1 VKQQQQLLALQA
13 AAAGFSSHQM
23 RSDSLLPVV
32 DQLSSGSGSAAVY
45 NSLMNGGGSMD
56 MSALHRELSGVGAG
70 NFTAPL
76 PSSAPLSAPL
86 PQLTPDLLAALQNMS
101 AGNAGGQ
108 AGGPG
113 SGSGMS
119 PLGGRLIHHGSG
131 IPASY
136 SSGLPPPRPLARS
149 MTVGAQPPPPLHH
162 QSSEAAGQGLDEL
175 TKQLAMMQL
184 MQANGATSNASAQ
197 LPHVGS
203 QGMTADFLGALA
215 QLHQEQQQQQQQQHA
230 VAGSAAM
237 DLEAFLG
244 TPASAAM
251 LQSPDGSFSCPLPP
265 LYGSNPQ
272 LNSLLSPNSHAAA
285 AASAGIQ
292 RVPSANAAQLLAAQQ
307 QLQMQ
312 LGSLVVNAPT
322 SPAPSEGGKDAPSP
336 SSRAR
341 RDTSSGLH
349 SGSNAIVGAGN
360 SQDSRV
366 AAPGKKAQPWSAPV
380 SPCTSSRGGNDL
392 TAAAHDVK
400 LSSISF
406 TAGGSRDAG
415 SSGTSSPSNS
425 GAAHANG
432 NGAAAAQMVDAV
444 LPEEAVNAPSFGQ
457 DLPRFTAGFS
467 DANGSSADGQQHQD
481 GDATPL
487 LMIGDQAFSHLG
499 QLQQEIAGDAA
510 VSKQQQQQQQVA
522 SSQQQQQGMGQEM
535 AVKLLAQLPEESV
548 RKLLDLVAKQG

>member
-1 VKQQQQLLALQA
+1 
-13 AAAGFSSHQM
+13 M
-23 RSDSLLPVV
+23 
-32 DQLSSGSGSAAVY
+32 
-45 NSLMNGGGSMD
+45 
-56 MSALHRELSGVGAG
+56 
-70 NFTAPL
+70 
-76 PSSAPLSAPL
+76 
-86 PQLTPDLLAALQNMS
+86 
-101 AGNAGGQ
+101 
-108 AGGPG
+108 
-113 SGSGMS
+113 
-119 PLGGRLIHHGSG
+119 
-131 IPASY
+131 
-136 SSGLPPPRPLARS
+136 
-149 MTVGAQPPPPLHH
+149 HH
-162 QSSEAAGQGLDEL
+162 QSGDAAGQGLDEL

-184 MQANGATSNASAQ
+184 MQANGATANASAP

-215 QLHQEQQQQQQQQHA
+215 QLHQEQQQQAEQQQHG
-230 VAGSAAM
+230 VSGSAAM

-244 TPASAAM
+244 GPAASAAM

-265 LYGSNPQ
+265 LYGSNPS
-272 LNSLLSPNSHAAA
+272 LNNLLSPHSHAAA
-285 AASAGIQ
+285 AGIQ

-307 QLQMQ
+307 QLQLQ

-341 RDTSSGLH
+341 RDASSGLL
-349 SGSNAIVGAGN
+349 SGGNAIASGAGN

-380 SPCTSSRGGNDL
+380 SPCTSSKGGNDL
-392 TAAAHDVK
+392 TAHDVK

-425 GAAHANG
+425 GAGHANG
-432 NGAAAAQMVDAV
+432 NGAAAAGAQMEDPI
-444 LPEEAVNAPSFGQ
+444 LPEEAVSGPSFG
-457 DLPRFTAGFS
+457 DNLPSFSAGFS
-467 DANGSSADGQQHQD
+467 DANGSSVSNPD
-481 GDATPL
+481 GDAAPL

-499 QLQQEIAGDAA
+499 QLQQEIGAGDAA
-510 VSKQQQQQQQVA
+510 VGKHQQQQEAGSQ
-522 SSQQQQQGMGQEM
+522 QQQQQGMGQEM